1 MSSSYTDQ
9 DYAFFHHINRI
20 SSGFSLLGSLWMT
33 YFCLRTS
40 SPRSVSLNIILA
52 IAISDLAYSISNIM
66 SEFER
71 NTTIADAYCVV
82 EGIMRQS
89 SVVSSIYWTM
99 CTAILC
105 YKSSKYISSFSQN
118 AFFRNALIVNL
129 VIIFLTILIPQFTDK
144 IGFVKGPLMCWLNYT
159 NKVTSFWGQFAVRFL
174 FEYFIVILALTA
186 SIFGYLKAIKNFNSL
201 PQYLI
206 DHINVKVYKLLW
218 YPVVLFIIFL
228 PSMLDNLWVNIS
240 GAPAAVSV
248 KAFHLGVTHAIGF
261 INALVYGIQRKSYRN
276 HSADRDRDGSFVMSE
291 GSDVKKHLLQ
301 AESDF

>member
-1 MSSSYTDQ
+1 
-9 DYAFFHHINRI
+9 
-20 SSGFSLLGSLWMT
+20 MT
-33 YFCLRTS
+33 YFCFRTS
-40 SPRSVSLNIILA
+40 HPRSVSLKIILA
-52 IAISDLAYSISNIM
+52 IAISDLAYSTANIM

-71 NTTIADAYCVV
+71 NTTGTDAYCVI
-82 EGIMRQS
+82 EGMMRQS

-105 YKSSKYISSFSQN
+105 FKSSKYVSSFSQN
-118 AFFRNALIVNL
+118 AFFKNALIVNL
-129 VIIFLTILIPQFTDK
+129 IIILLTILTPQFTDK

-159 NKVTSFWGQFAVRFL
+159 NKLTSFWGQFAVRFT
-174 FEYFIVILALTA
+174 FEYCIVIVALTV

-218 YPVVLFIIFL
+218 YPTVLFIIFL
-228 PSMLDNLWVNIS
+228 PSMLDNFWVNVS
-240 GAPAAVSV
+240 GTPAAVPV

-276 HSADRDRDGSFVMSE
+276 RSADKDRDDSFIMSE